1 MNDFT
6 RTIEQDRLELLLRFP
21 FFGKCICH
29 CEILPVRQNDVLS
42 CNDCRRIYLAA
53 EIYCN
58 LAQSQRLWLLSHE
71 VCHIVLRH
79 AFRKGERDEERFN
92 FAADAEISFLLNGE
106 DLSPVYTLSVA
117 SDWKGLTAEEIYD
130 KLPDNNIPDNIPM
143 HCYPSGTSGVADKV
157 DGKSVENEAGGEYP
171 VGGSYNNGDDTAK
184 DSGNNGTSPREFS
197 TQNSVGDPCSNFD
210 IETEL
215 FCRQLA
221 EEAKLTNIFSHDGR
235 GDGIGEI
242 LEMLEKL
249 ETGKVDW
256 RSLLRQF
263 IRECRGGSYRWLPP
277 NRRYISKGL
286 YLPGRKQKI
295 FRGIV
300 ALDTS
305 GSTVDKLPEFAGE
318 VDKLL
323 RSFGKFKL
331 TVLECDTAVRNVT
344 EITSEQPSYYW
355 NTHQFSGGG
364 GTDFTPVFEYIRR
377 KRLRPEVLIF
387 FTDGD
392 GRCPKNRPEYPVLW
406 LLTDDG
412 EAPVEWGF
420 TVKMKG

>member
-1 MNDFT
+1 
-6 RTIEQDRLELLLRFP
+6 
-21 FFGKCICH
+21 
-29 CEILPVRQNDVLS
+29 
-42 CNDCRRIYLAA
+42 
-53 EIYCN
+53 
-58 LAQSQRLWLLSHE
+58 
-71 VCHIVLRH
+71 
-79 AFRKGERDEERFN
+79 
-92 FAADAEISFLLNGE
+92 
-106 DLSPVYTLSVA
+106 
-117 SDWKGLTAEEIYD
+117 
-130 KLPDNNIPDNIPM
+130 
-143 HCYPSGTSGVADKV
+143 
-157 DGKSVENEAGGEYP
+157 
-171 VGGSYNNGDDTAK
+171 
-184 DSGNNGTSPREFS
+184 
-197 TQNSVGDPCSNFD
+197 
-210 IETEL
+210 
-215 FCRQLA
+215 
-221 EEAKLTNIFSHDGR
+221 
-235 GDGIGEI
+235 
-242 LEMLEKL
+242 
-249 ETGKVDW
+249 
-256 RSLLRQF
+256 LLRQF

-286 YLPGRKQKI
+286 YLPGRKQEI

-305 GSTVDKLPEFAGE
+305 GSTVDQLPEFAGE

-355 NTHQFSGGG
+355 NTHRFSGGG